1 MDSIIIHKKIDMD
14 SIIIHKKIG
23 MDSIHKYDDD
33 EDGKKISGRG

>member
-33 EDGKKISGRG
+33 EDGKKNFG